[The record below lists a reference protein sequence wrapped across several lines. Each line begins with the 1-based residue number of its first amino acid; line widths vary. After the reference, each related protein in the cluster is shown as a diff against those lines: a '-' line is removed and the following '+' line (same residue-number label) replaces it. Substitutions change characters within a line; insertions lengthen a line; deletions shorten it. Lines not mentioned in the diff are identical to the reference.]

1 MYLPLRKQDKRKVTS
16 LLNCLHEVKLWM
28 SANFLNLNE
37 SKTEVIWFGNSES
50 QVLSDLGNLAPFRK
64 SVVKNLGVQF
74 DVSLKF
80 DKQINSVVK
89 SCFFHLR
96 LLAKVKPF
104 LSTSNFE
111 KLIHAFIFV
120 RLYYCNSLY
129 AGVSQSLLTRLQLV
143 QNAAARLLMG
153 VRKHQH
159 ITPIL
164 HWLPVHYRVTDLL
177 HTNLKGI

>member
-1 MYLPLRKQDKRKVTS
+1 MET
-16 LLNCLHEVKLWM
+16 
-28 SANFLNLNE
+28 
-37 SKTEVIWFGNSES
+37 ES
-50 QVLSDLGNLAPFRK
+50 QVPSDLGNLAPFCK

-80 DKQINSVVK
+80 YKQINSVVK

-120 RLYYCNSLY
+120 RLDYCNSLY
-129 AGVSQSLLTRLQLV
+129 AGVSQSLLTRLKLMH
-143 QNAAARLLMG
+143 NAASRLLMD
-153 VRKHQH
+153 VCKKQH
-159 ITPIL
+159 TTGSIL
-164 HWLPVHYRVTDLL
+164 NYISLYIKSDTIWHPF
-177 HTNLKGI
+177 I